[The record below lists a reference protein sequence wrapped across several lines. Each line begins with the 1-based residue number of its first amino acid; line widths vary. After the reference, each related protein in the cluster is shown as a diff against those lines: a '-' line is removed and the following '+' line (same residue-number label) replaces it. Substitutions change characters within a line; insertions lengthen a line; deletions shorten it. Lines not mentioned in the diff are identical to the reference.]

1 MPARMLP
8 SAADILVGV
17 LRPALAVATV
27 GTLIPNPMPLPFV
40 LARAVGG
47 AAVDMRFLARAL
59 VDVQTWA
66 ATDRDAEGLAAAARA
81 ALVTAWRQQVV
92 IPGTGSIGWLEE
104 RATPVL
110 LPDEHTG
117 DGVYRYQATYELTLR
132 PAS

>member
-8 SAADILVGV
+8 SAADLLVGV

-27 GTLIPNPMPLPFV
+27 GTLIPDPMPLPFV
-40 LARAVGG
+40 LARPIGG
-47 AAVDMRFLARAL
+47 AAVDMRFLARAV

-66 ATDRDAEGLAAAARA
+66 ETDRDAEDLAAAARA

-92 IPGTGSIGWLEE
+92 VPGVGSVGWLAE
-104 RATPVL
+104 RAAPVL

-117 DGVYRYQATYELTLR
+117 DGVYRYQAAYELTIR